1 MCLENFLFSFF
12 LIEKSKN
19 PPRAPPWEH
28 AENKMP
34 AARPPP
40 PSGRD
45 GRECADAARW
55 KENRH
60 TPRRPEES
68 RPRQGGL
75 QRAVPA
81 APAAHLCPRPLVL
94 SGTAGHVAEL
104 VPLLFT
110 V

>member
-1 MCLENFLFSFF
+1 MCLENFLFFFF

-34 AARPPP
+34 AARPPHRVGVTGGNVLMLLAGRKTDTP
-40 PSGRD
+40 PAVQKNPGLVRAACSGRSQQ
-45 GRECADAARW
+45 
-55 KENRH
+55 H
-60 TPRRPEES
+60 PRPTC
-68 RPRQGGL
+68 
-75 QRAVPA
+75 V
-81 APAAHLCPRPLVL
+81 PRPLVL

>member
-1 MCLENFLFSFF
+1 MCVWKIFFFFF

-34 AARPPP
+34 AARPPHRVGVTGGNVLMLLAGRKTDTP
-40 PSGRD
+40 PAVQKNPG
-45 GRECADAARW
+45 
-55 KENRH
+55 
-60 TPRRPEES
+60 P
-68 RPRQGGL
+68 GGL